1 MAKILGISTT
11 IILFMLLVIEVKVVS
26 SIIQNNTSDM
36 HSIGAIMDIT
46 ARAGKEARVAME
58 IAIHD
63 FNTKMKKNL
72 TLFTRNSNGN
82 LVHAIREGNYQF
94 ITHML
99 LHIMLVVSYFLTDL
113 RVNKFIVLILWL

>member
-1 MAKILGISTT
+1 MSTTIGLAIFYVMAKILSRIPT
-11 IILFMLLVIEVKVVS
+11 ITILFLLLVIEVKVVT
-26 SIIQNNTSDM
+26 SILQNNSSDIQQ
-36 HSIGAIMDIT
+36 SIGAIMDIT
-46 ARAGKEARVAME
+46 SRAGKEARVAME

-94 ITHML
+94 I
-99 LHIMLVVSYFLTDL
+99 
-113 RVNKFIVLILWL
+113 LICYNGSNNHFSD